1 MVVLGISHSSC
12 ISSIITVNLKGL
24 KLQISAF
31 YCKFKF
37 SCNFNKTIIEIFMI
51 TMIMLKKLKSY
62 VAVLGLEKQ
71 KYVCELFSK
80 TMFIKSDS
88 FGTN

>member
-31 YCKFKF
+31 YYKFKF
-37 SCNFNKTIIEIFMI
+37 SCDFNKTIIDIFMI
-51 TMIMLKKLKSY
+51 TMIKLKKVMEPYWDWKN
-62 VAVLGLEKQ
+62 KN
-71 KYVCELFSK
+71 
-80 TMFIKSDS
+80 MFANYLVKLCS
-88 FGTN
+88 